1 MPWKEEPKLP
11 TKTIVEVKSNQ
22 YAPIPN
28 SRIVLFGPGKMEIT
42 RYPTGMVSGRV
53 LEGSTGTLD
62 AAVWVGKERVGW

>member
-11 TKTIVEVKSNQ
+11 TKTTVEVKGNQ

-28 SRIVLFGPGKMEIT
+28 SDIVLLGPGKLEVT
-42 RYPTGMVSGRV
+42 RHPSGAVSGRV

-62 AAVWVGKERVGW
+62 VAVRARRERVGW